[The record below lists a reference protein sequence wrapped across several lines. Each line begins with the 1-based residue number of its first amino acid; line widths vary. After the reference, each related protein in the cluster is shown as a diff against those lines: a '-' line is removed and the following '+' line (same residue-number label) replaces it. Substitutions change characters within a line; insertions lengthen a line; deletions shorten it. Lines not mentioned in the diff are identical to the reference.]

1 MVIQITN
8 ISKQKPPSVEGGFFI
23 KNFYEPLQYVL
34 LICLHDL
41 RVIKSTIIHTTT
53 KGREENTMKFK
64 LNKLTLLLLAA
75 PLAANANV
83 TWSGTNK
90 GIPETLGKV
99 NPDTVNGLVQV
110 GSGSEGSLR
119 IDGGSVVNIQG
130 TLHIANHSQSK
141 GTVTVDGQGS
151 KLTVTSDATNPM
163 NIGNFGNGN
172 LYVSNGGQVI
182 GEFEGTEPTPHFWG
196 FVLDNPDDVT
206 NTTISVTGKGSLL
219 QYPKNAE
226 IRVAASDGKS
236 KTNTVNVLVADE
248 GKLSA
253 GTLRIGNGT
262 TKVQIGDNNKA
273 GTFDIEKIQLE
284 ENPQLVKFDFA
295 QTDDFNFTPE
305 IASASA
311 STKLVE
317 FVQKGSGTTLFAPR
331 NMSDINSNVSITNGT
346 LKVGRDNAFGDNSVT
361 SNVNIGE
368 NGKLALN
375 NFNATVTNLNNK
387 GTLDLTSDNAN
398 KTLTVE
404 GDYHSDGGKLI
415 VKTTWNNNNSSSSD
429 TLHIKGKATGHT
441 VISTQNGFI
450 EGDVLRQ
457 ARENIYSADIIK
469 IDNPNHQATFSGTAK
484 TRNADEAQLTKK
496 NGTTY
501 AWTLKVLGH
510 DIYIEPA
517 TAYIQ
522 MPRVN
527 MELGYSVLD
536 TLHQRR
542 GEISQSPNS
551 AVWARVSSKRLET
564 EGRTRLDVDS
574 SQYVAQVG
582 YDFNRS
588 EMQNGLP
595 QSLSG
600 VYFAYSRA
608 DSRFYDQYR
617 AEHGEILADKYSGK
631 GKTTAANI
639 GVYHLYR
646 APNNAYVDTVAQFS
660 YLTNKYNFVSNPAV
674 RQHGWSGALS
684 VEGGHSFALGNS
696 NWRLEPQT
704 QLIYQRLK
712 LQSFYHDADRR
723 VEQGTDNNLRGRI
736 GVRLSHGKDFQRNPT
751 VYFVANVWHDF
762 MTAKSV
768 LIGDK
773 KYGEND
779 ARTWLEGGAGLN
791 VPFGNHAIHADLR
804 LEHSLGNKGT
814 RSGAKAVLGY
824 SYAW

>member
-1 MVIQITN
+1 
-8 ISKQKPPSVEGGFFI
+8 
-23 KNFYEPLQYVL
+23 
-34 LICLHDL
+34 
-41 RVIKSTIIHTTT
+41 
-53 KGREENTMKFK
+53 
-64 LNKLTLLLLAA
+64 
-75 PLAANANV
+75 
-83 TWSGTNK
+83 
-90 GIPETLGKV
+90 
-99 NPDTVNGLVQV
+99 
-110 GSGSEGSLR
+110 
-119 IDGGSVVNIQG
+119 
-130 TLHIANHSQSK
+130 
-141 GTVTVDGQGS
+141 
-151 KLTVTSDATNPM
+151 
-163 NIGNFGNGN
+163 
-172 LYVSNGGQVI
+172 
-182 GEFEGTEPTPHFWG
+182 
-196 FVLDNPDDVT
+196 
-206 NTTISVTGKGSLL
+206 
-219 QYPKNAE
+219 
-226 IRVAASDGKS
+226 
-236 KTNTVNVLVADE
+236 
-248 GKLSA
+248 
-253 GTLRIGNGT
+253 
-262 TKVQIGDNNKA
+262 
-273 GTFDIEKIQLE
+273 
-284 ENPQLVKFDFA
+284 
-295 QTDDFNFTPE
+295 
-305 IASASA
+305 
-311 STKLVE
+311 
-317 FVQKGSGTTLFAPR
+317 
-331 NMSDINSNVSITNGT
+331 MSDINSNVSITNGT
-346 LKVGRDNAFGDNSVT
+346 LKVGRDNAFGDASVK
-361 SNVNIGE
+361 SNVDIGE
-368 NGKLALN
+368 KGTFELN
-375 NFNATVTNLNNK
+375 NFDATVTNLNNK
-387 GTLDLTSDNAN
+387 GTLDLTSENAN

-415 VKTTWNNNNSSSSD
+415 VKTTWNNDNSSSSD

-551 AVWARVSSKRLET
+551 AVWARVSGKRLET

-696 NWRLEPQT
+696 NWRIEPQT

-736 GVRLSHGKDFQRNPT
+736 GVRLSHSKDFQRNPT

-779 ARTWLEGGAGLN
+779 ARTWVEGGAGLN

-804 LEHSLGNKGT
+804 LEHSLGSKGT

>member
-1 MVIQITN
+1 
-8 ISKQKPPSVEGGFFI
+8 
-23 KNFYEPLQYVL
+23 
-34 LICLHDL
+34 
-41 RVIKSTIIHTTT
+41 
-53 KGREENTMKFK
+53 MKFK
-64 LNKLTLLLLAA
+64 LNKFTLLILAA
-75 PLAANANV
+75 PLAANASV
-83 TWSGTNK
+83 TLSGTNS
-90 GIPETLGKV
+90 GIPGTFGNV
-99 NPDTVNGLVQV
+99 NPAV
-110 GSGSEGSLR
+110 GEIAIGNRGEGTLT
-119 IDGGSVVNIQG
+119 INGGSVVEIDG

-151 KLTVTSDATNPM
+151 KLKVINSNGKNNPM

-182 GEFEGTEPTPHFWG
+182 AEYEGTEPAPHFWG
-196 FVLDNPDDVT
+196 FLLDNPDDVT
-206 NTTISVTGKGSLL
+206 NTVISVTGKGSLL
-219 QYPKNAE
+219 QYPKNSE

-273 GTFDIEKIQLE
+273 GTFDVEKIQLE

-305 IASASA
+305 ITSDSAK
-311 STKLVE
+311 TVE
-317 FVQKGSGTTLFAPR
+317 FVQRGNGTTLFAPR
-331 NMSDINSNVSITNGT
+331 SMNNINSKIDIAAGT

-387 GTLDLTSDNAN
+387 GTLDLTSDNAD
-398 KTLTVE
+398 KKLTVR
-404 GDYHSDGGKLI
+404 GNYNGSGKLF
-415 VKTTWNNNNSSSSD
+415 VKTIWNTANSSSD
-429 TLHIKGKATGHT
+429 TLDIKGTATGNT
-441 VISTQNGFI
+441 VVSTLTGFI

-457 ARENIYSADIIK
+457 AHRDIYSADVIK
-469 IDNPNHQATFSGTAK
+469 VADAAHSGTFTGTAK
-484 TRNADEAQLTKK
+484 TRNAGEAQLAKK
-496 NGTTY
+496 DANTY
-501 AWTLKVLGH
+501 AWTLKAFGH
-510 DIYIEPA
+510 DIYAAPVS
-517 TAYIQ
+517 AYIQ

-551 AVWARVSSKRLET
+551 AVWARVSGKRLET
-564 EGRTRLDVDS
+564 EGRSRLDVDS
-574 SQYVAQVG
+574 SQYIAQVG

-588 EMQNGLP
+588 EMQNGVP

-617 AEHGEILADKYSGK
+617 AENGVVAADKYTGK

-646 APNNAYVDTVAQFS
+646 AVNDAYVDTVAQFS
-660 YLTNKYNFVSNPAV
+660 YLTNKYNPNLSREV
-674 RQHGWSGALS
+674 RQHGWSGAVS

-704 QLIYQRLK
+704 QLVYQHLK
-712 LQSFYHDADRR
+712 LQSFHDGVRDVA
-723 VEQGTDNNLRGRI
+723 QGSDNNLRGRI
-736 GVRLSHGKDFQRNPT
+736 GMRLSHSKDFQRNPN

-762 MTAKSV
+762 VKAKSV
-768 LIGDK
+768 LIGDT
-773 KYGEND
+773 KYGENYS
-779 ARTWLEGGAGLN
+779 RTWLEGGAGLN

-804 LEHSLGNKGT
+804 LEHSLGSKGN

>member
-1 MVIQITN
+1 M
-8 ISKQKPPSVEGGFFI
+8 E
-23 KNFYEPLQYVL
+23 
-34 LICLHDL
+34 
-41 RVIKSTIIHTTT
+41 
-53 KGREENTMKFK
+53 FK
-64 LNKLTLLLLAA
+64 LNKLTSA
-75 PLAANANV
+75 PLIANASITHN
-83 TWSGTNK
+83 
-90 GIPETLGKV
+90 
-99 NPDTVNGLVQV
+99 
-110 GSGSEGSLR
+110 GSEYNLLPSNLATNITDNQEHTINGPLSIGEGAKTTPTGEAKGEMTIDNGSKLNSTDAVY
-119 IDGGSVVNIQG
+119 IGNQNNDGFRG
-130 TLHIANHSQSK
+130 
-141 GTVTVDGQGS
+141 
-151 KLTVTSDATNPM
+151 KLTVTGAGSELNVGGVL
-163 NIGNFGNGN
+163 NIGNYSNANLSILEGGKVTSTFHGNPN
-172 LYVSNGGQVI
+172 A
-182 GEFEGTEPTPHFWG
+182 PHFWG
-196 FVLDNPDDVT
+196 WFLHNGRDRT
-206 NTTISVTGKGSLL
+206 AINTKIVIDGEGSELSYHKDSL
-219 QYPKNAE
+219 
-226 IRVAASDGKS
+226 IRVVGGGHKATTLDLLISNG
-236 KTNTVNVLVADE
+236 
-248 GKLSA
+248 GKLSTGVLQLEYGTA
-253 GTLRIGNGT
+253 NIQIGNKSKGGTLDVRRFAIGSADV
-262 TKVQIGDNNKA
+262 KF
-273 GTFDIEKIQLE
+273 TFDQ
-284 ENPQLVKFDFA
+284 NDM
-295 QTDDFNFTPE
+295 FNF
-305 IASASA
+305 ASIIHTHPSLAESH
-311 STKLVE
+311 VN
-317 FVQKGSGTTLFAPR
+317 FVQSGSGTTLFAPISMK
-331 NMSDINSNVSITNGT
+331 NVNSKVDITDGT
-346 LKVGRDNAFGDNSVT
+346 LKVGRNNAFGDDSVT
-361 SNVNIGE
+361 TEVNIGE
-368 NGKLALN
+368 KGTLALN
-375 NFNATVTNLNNK
+375 NFNASVSTINNQ
-387 GTLDLTSDNAN
+387 GTLDLTSDNAD
-398 KTLTVE
+398 KKLTVR
-404 GDYHSDGGKLI
+404 GDYSGNGKLL
-415 VKTTWNNNNSSSSD
+415 VKTIWNNANSSSD
-429 TLHIKGKATGHT
+429 VLDIQGTATGNT
-441 VISTQNGFI
+441 VVSTLTGFI

-457 ARENIYSADIIK
+457 ANRDIYSADVVK
-469 IDNPNHQATFSGTAK
+469 VADTDHSGTFTGTAK
-484 TRNADEAQLTKK
+484 TTNAGEAQLAKK
-496 NGTTY
+496 DANTY
-501 AWTLKVLGH
+501 AWTLKAL
-510 DIYIEPA
+510 DQNIYIEPA

-551 AVWARVSSKRLET
+551 AVWARVSGKRLET

-617 AEHGEILADKYSGK
+617 AENGVVTANKYTGK

-660 YLTNKYNFVSNPAV
+660 YLTNKYNFVSNPEV

-712 LQSFYHDADRR
+712 LQSFYHDAERR

-736 GVRLSHGKDFQRNPT
+736 GVRLSHSKDFQRNPT

-762 MTAKSV
+762 VTAKSV
-768 LIGDK
+768 LIGDT
-773 KYGEND
+773 KYNEND

-804 LEHSLGNKGT
+804 LEHSLGNKGN

>member
-1 MVIQITN
+1 MRIGNYSSGSLSI
-8 ISKQKPPSVEGGFFI
+8 
-23 KNFYEPLQYVL
+23 
-34 LICLHDL
+34 
-41 RVIKSTIIHTTT
+41 
-53 KGREENTMKFK
+53 
-64 LNKLTLLLLAA
+64 LN
-75 PLAANANV
+75 
-83 TWSGTNK
+83 G
-90 GIPETLGKV
+90 GKV
-99 NPDTVNGLVQV
+99 ISTYL
-110 GSGSEGSLR
+110 
-119 IDGGSVVNIQG
+119 
-130 TLHIANHSQSK
+130 
-141 GTVTVDGQGS
+141 
-151 KLTVTSDATNPM
+151 ATD
-163 NIGNFGNGN
+163 
-172 LYVSNGGQVI
+172 
-182 GEFEGTEPTPHFWG
+182 EPQKRAPHFWG
-196 FVLDNPDDVT
+196 WFKHEAPLRTVLNTDIRIEGEGSELLYNTDKRSIIRIAGIDNSPND
-206 NTTISVTGKGSLL
+206 NTTVRLTISKGGKF
-219 QYPKNAE
+219 
-226 IRVAASDGKS
+226 
-236 KTNTVNVLVADE
+236 
-248 GKLSA
+248 SA
-253 GTLRIGNGT
+253 GTLRLEDGATN
-262 TKVQIGDNNKA
+262 VQIGENSA
-273 GTFDIEKIQLE
+273 GGVFDVSKISIEPKRDIGFRDITFT
-284 ENPQLVKFDFA
+284 FS
-295 QTDDFNFTPE
+295 QTDEFKFTPE
-305 IASASA
+305 IVADKP
-311 STKLVE
+311 TYKPVN
-317 FVQKGSGTTLFAPR
+317 FVQSGTGTTLFAPKS
-331 NMSDINSNVSITNGT
+331 MSNVNSKVDITNGT
-346 LKVGRDNAFGDNSVT
+346 LKVGRDNAFGDASVK
-361 SNVNIGE
+361 SNVDIGE
-368 NGKLALN
+368 KGRFELN
-375 NFNATVTNLNNK
+375 NFDATVTNLNNK
-387 GTLDLTSDNAN
+387 GTLDLTSENAN

-415 VKTTWNNNNSSSSD
+415 VKTTWNNENSSSD
-429 TLHIKGKATGHT
+429 TLHIKGKATGRT
-441 VISTQNGFI
+441 IVSTRNGFI

-457 ARENIYSADIIK
+457 ARENIFSADMIK
-469 IDNPNHQATFSGTAK
+469 MDDPNSEAIFEGTAK
-484 TRNADEAQLTKK
+484 TRNADEAQLAKK
-496 NGTTY
+496 NSTTY

-542 GEISQSPNS
+542 GEIIQSPNS
-551 AVWARVSSKRLET
+551 AVWARVSGKRLET

-574 SQYVAQVG
+574 SQYIAQVG

-617 AEHGEILADKYSGK
+617 AEHGELIADKYIGK

-660 YLTNKYNFVSNPAV
+660 YLTNKYNFVSNPEV

-704 QLIYQRLK
+704 QLVYQRLK

-736 GVRLSHGKDFQRNPT
+736 GVRLSHSKDFQRNPT

-804 LEHSLGNKGT
+804 LEHSLGSKGT

>member
-1 MVIQITN
+1 M
-8 ISKQKPPSVEGGFFI
+8 E
-23 KNFYEPLQYVL
+23 
-34 LICLHDL
+34 
-41 RVIKSTIIHTTT
+41 
-53 KGREENTMKFK
+53 FK
-64 LNKLTLLLLAA
+64 LNKLTLVLLSA
-75 PLAANANV
+75 PLIANASITHN
-83 TWSGTNK
+83 GTNVLPS
-90 GIPETLGKV
+90 GLATSITDNQEHTINGFLTIAEGGKTTPAGQA
-99 NPDTVNGLVQV
+99 NGEMTIDNGSKLNISDTVMIGNQNN
-110 GSGSEGSLR
+110 
-119 IDGGSVVNIQG
+119 DGFGG
-130 TLHIANHSQSK
+130 
-141 GTVTVDGQGS
+141 
-151 KLTVTSDATNPM
+151 KLTVTGAGSELNVGGVL
-163 NIGNFGNGN
+163 NIGNYSNAN
-172 LYVSNGGQVI
+172 LSILEGGKVSSTFHGDPNA
-182 GEFEGTEPTPHFWG
+182 PHFWG
-196 FVLDNPDDVT
+196 WLLHKPDGRT
-206 NTTISVTGKGSLL
+206 AINTKIIIDGEGSELSYHKDSL
-219 QYPKNAE
+219 
-226 IRVAASDGKS
+226 IRVVGGGHKE
-236 KTNTVNVLVADE
+236 TNVDVLISNG

-253 GTLRIGNGT
+253 GVLQLENGTANIQIGNKGKGGT
-262 TKVQIGDNNKA
+262 LDVKRFSIGLTKPTF
-273 GTFDIEKIQLE
+273 TFDQNDEL
-284 ENPQLVKFDFA
+284 
-295 QTDDFNFTPE
+295 NFTPIIHTYGSLKE
-305 IASASA
+305 SHVNFIQS
-311 STKLVE
+311 
-317 FVQKGSGTTLFAPR
+317 GSGTTLFAPTSMR
-331 NMSDINSNVSITNGT
+331 GVNSKIDITDGT
-346 LKVGRDNAFGDNSVT
+346 LKVGRDNAFGNDSVT
-361 SNVNIGE
+361 TEVNIGE
-368 NGKLALN
+368 KGTLALN
-375 NFNATVTNLNNK
+375 NFNASVSTINNQ
-387 GTLDLTSDNAN
+387 GTLDLTSDNAD
-398 KTLTVE
+398 KKLTVY
-404 GDYHSDGGKLI
+404 GDYSGDGKLL
-415 VKTTWNNNNSSSSD
+415 VKTIWNSANSSSD
-429 TLHIKGKATGHT
+429 MLDIKGTAKGNTVVSTLTGL
-441 VISTQNGFI
+441 I

-457 ARENIYSADIIK
+457 ANRDIYSADVVK
-469 IDNPNHQATFSGTAK
+469 VADANHSGIFTGTAK
-484 TRNADEAQLTKK
+484 TTNAGEAQLTKK
-496 NGTTY
+496 DANTY
-501 AWTLKVLGH
+501 AWTLKAFGH
-510 DIYIEPA
+510 DIYAAPVS
-517 TAYIQ
+517 AYIQ

-527 MELGYSVLD
+527 MELDYSVLD

-551 AVWARVSSKRLET
+551 SVWARVSGKRLET

-600 VYFAYSRA
+600 VYFAYSHA

-617 AEHGEILADKYSGK
+617 AENGVVADDKYTGK

-646 APNNAYVDTVAQFS
+646 AVNNAYVDTVAQFS
-660 YLTNKYNFVSNPAV
+660 YLTNKYNFVSNPEV

-736 GVRLSHGKDFQRNPT
+736 GVRLSHSKDFQRNPT

>member
-1 MVIQITN
+1 
-8 ISKQKPPSVEGGFFI
+8 
-23 KNFYEPLQYVL
+23 
-34 LICLHDL
+34 
-41 RVIKSTIIHTTT
+41 
-53 KGREENTMKFK
+53 MKFK

-75 PLAANANV
+75 PLAANASV

-110 GSGSEGSLR
+110 GSGNGNEGNLR

-141 GTVTVDGQGS
+141 GTVVVDGQGS
-151 KLTVTSDATNPM
+151 KLIVTSDANNPM
-163 NIGNFGNGN
+163 NIGNFGSGN

-196 FVLDNPDDVT
+196 WLRDTPEDVT
-206 NTTISVTGKGSLL
+206 NTVISVTGKGSLL

-226 IRVAASDGKS
+226 IRVAASDWSS

-248 GKLSA
+248 GKLTA
-253 GTLRIGNGT
+253 GTLRVGNGT
-262 TKVQIGDNNKA
+262 TNVQIGDNNKA
-273 GTFDIEKIQLE
+273 GTFDVEKIKLE
-284 ENPQLVKFDFA
+284 ENPQKVKFDFA

-305 IASASA
+305 MISASPT
-311 STKLVE
+311 TKIVD
-317 FVQKGSGTTLFAPR
+317 FVQRGSGTTLFAPR
-331 NMSDINSNVSITNGT
+331 NMSGVNSNVNITNGT
-346 LKVGRDNAFGDNSVT
+346 LKVGRDNAFGDASVK
-361 SNVNIGE
+361 SNVDIGE
-368 NGKLALN
+368 KGTFELN

-387 GTLDLTSDNAN
+387 GTLDLTSENAN

-415 VKTTWNNNNSSSSD
+415 VKTTWNNDNSSSSD

-551 AVWARVSSKRLET
+551 AVWARVSGKRLET

-600 VYFAYSRA
+600 AYFAYSRA

-617 AEHGEILADKYSGK
+617 AEHGELLANKYSGK

-646 APNNAYVDTVAQFS
+646 AVNNAYVDTVAQFS

-696 NWRLEPQT
+696 NWRIEPQT

-736 GVRLSHGKDFQRNPT
+736 GVRLSHSKDFQRNPT
-751 VYFVANVWHDF
+751 VYFVANIWHDF
-762 MTAKSV
+762 VTAKSV
-768 LIGDK
+768 LIGDT
-773 KYGEND
+773 KYGENYS
-779 ARTWLEGGAGLN
+779 RTWLEGGAGLN
-791 VPFGNHAIHADLR
+791 VPFGSHAIHADLR
-804 LEHSLGNKGT
+804 LEHSLGHKGT

>member
-1 MVIQITN
+1 
-8 ISKQKPPSVEGGFFI
+8 
-23 KNFYEPLQYVL
+23 
-34 LICLHDL
+34 
-41 RVIKSTIIHTTT
+41 
-53 KGREENTMKFK
+53 MKFK

-75 PLAANANV
+75 PLAANASV
-83 TWSGTNK
+83 TWSGQNG

-110 GSGSEGSLR
+110 GSGGEGSLR

-151 KLTVTSDATNPM
+151 KLIVTSDANNPM

-196 FVLDNPDDVT
+196 FVLDNPNDVT

-219 QYPKNAE
+219 QFPKNAE

-317 FVQKGSGTTLFAPR
+317 FVQRGSGTTLFAPR

-346 LKVGRDNAFGDNSVT
+346 LKVGRDNAFGDASVK
-361 SNVNIGE
+361 SNVDIGE
-368 NGKLALN
+368 KGTLELN
-375 NFNATVTNLNNK
+375 NFDATVTNLNNK
-387 GTLDLTSDNAN
+387 GTLDLTSENAN

-415 VKTTWNNNNSSSSD
+415 VKTTWNNDNSSSSD

-551 AVWARVSSKRLET
+551 AVWARVSGKRLET

-574 SQYVAQVG
+574 SQYIAQVG

-617 AEHGEILADKYSGK
+617 AEHGELIADKYTGK

-660 YLTNKYNFVSNPAV
+660 YLTNKYNFVSNPEV

-704 QLIYQRLK
+704 QLVYQRLK

-736 GVRLSHGKDFQRNPT
+736 GVRLSHSKDFQRNPT

>member
-1 MVIQITN
+1 M
-8 ISKQKPPSVEGGFFI
+8 E
-23 KNFYEPLQYVL
+23 
-34 LICLHDL
+34 
-41 RVIKSTIIHTTT
+41 
-53 KGREENTMKFK
+53 FK
-64 LNKLTLLLLAA
+64 LNKLTLVLLSA
-75 PLAANANV
+75 PLIANASITHN
-83 TWSGTNK
+83 
-90 GIPETLGKV
+90 
-99 NPDTVNGLVQV
+99 
-110 GSGSEGSLR
+110 GSEYNLLPSNLATNITDNQEHTINGPLSIAEGGR
-119 IDGGSVVNIQG
+119 TTPTGQANGEMTIDN
-130 TLHIANHSQSK
+130 
-141 GTVTVDGQGS
+141 GS
-151 KLTVTSDATNPM
+151 KLNSTDTVYIGNQNNDGFGAKFTVTGAGSELNVGGTL
-163 NIGNFGNGN
+163 NIGNYSNANLSILEGGKVTSTFHGNPN
-172 LYVSNGGQVI
+172 A
-182 GEFEGTEPTPHFWG
+182 PHFWG
-196 FVLDNPDDVT
+196 WFLHNGTARTAIDTKIVID
-206 NTTISVTGKGSLL
+206 GEGSELS
-219 QYPKNAE
+219 YHKNSL
-226 IRVAASDGKS
+226 IRVVGGGHKATTLDLLISNG
-236 KTNTVNVLVADE
+236 

-253 GTLRIGNGT
+253 GVLQLESGTANIQIGNKSKGGT
-262 TKVQIGDNNKA
+262 LDVKRFTIGSADVKF
-273 GTFDIEKIQLE
+273 TFDQNDML
-284 ENPQLVKFDFA
+284 
-295 QTDDFNFTPE
+295 NFTPIIHTHRSLKE
-305 IASASA
+305 SHVNFIQS
-311 STKLVE
+311 
-317 FVQKGSGTTLFAPR
+317 GSGTTLFAPIGM
-331 NMSDINSNVSITNGT
+331 NNVNSNVDITDGT
-346 LKVGRDNAFGDNSVT
+346 LKVGRDNAFGNDSVT
-361 SNVNIGE
+361 TEVNIGE
-368 NGKLALN
+368 KGTLALN
-375 NFNATVTNLNNK
+375 NFNASVSTINNQ
-387 GTLDLTSDNAN
+387 GTLDLTSDNAD
-398 KTLTVE
+398 KKLTVY
-404 GDYHSDGGKLI
+404 GDYSGDGKLL
-415 VKTTWNNNNSSSSD
+415 VKTIWNNANSSSD
-429 TLHIKGKATGHT
+429 VLDIKGTAKGNT
-441 VISTQNGFI
+441 VVSTLTGFI

-457 ARENIYSADIIK
+457 ANRDIYSADVVK
-469 IDNPNHQATFSGTAK
+469 VADANHSGTFTGTAR
-484 TRNADEAQLTKK
+484 TTNAGEAQLTKK
-496 NGTTY
+496 DANTY
-501 AWTLKVLGH
+501 AWTLKVL
-510 DIYIEPA
+510 DQNIYIEPA

-551 AVWARVSSKRLET
+551 AVWARVSGKRLET

-617 AEHGEILADKYSGK
+617 AENGVVTANKYTGK

-660 YLTNKYNFVSNPAV
+660 YLTNKYNFVSNPEV

-712 LQSFYHDADRR
+712 LQSFYHDAERR

-736 GVRLSHGKDFQRNPT
+736 GVRLSHSKDFQRNPT

-762 MTAKSV
+762 VTAKSV
-768 LIGDK
+768 LIGDT
-773 KYGEND
+773 KYNEND

-804 LEHSLGNKGT
+804 LEHSLGNKGN

>member
-1 MVIQITN
+1 M
-8 ISKQKPPSVEGGFFI
+8 E
-23 KNFYEPLQYVL
+23 
-34 LICLHDL
+34 
-41 RVIKSTIIHTTT
+41 
-53 KGREENTMKFK
+53 FK
-64 LNKLTLLLLAA
+64 LNKLTLVLLSA
-75 PLAANANV
+75 PLIANASITHNGTAV
-83 TWSGTNK
+83 NLLPSGLATSITDNQEHT
-90 GIPETLGKV
+90 I
-99 NPDTVNGLVQV
+99 NGLLSIAEGAKTTPTGQAKGEMTIDN
-110 GSGSEGSLR
+110 GSKLNSTDAVYIGNQNN
-119 IDGGSVVNIQG
+119 DGFG
-130 TLHIANHSQSK
+130 A
-141 GTVTVDGQGS
+141 
-151 KLTVTSDATNPM
+151 KLTVTGAGSELNVGGLL
-163 NIGNFGNGN
+163 NIGNYSNANLSILEGGKVTSTFPGNGN
-172 LYVSNGGQVI
+172 N
-182 GEFEGTEPTPHFWG
+182 PHFWG
-196 FVLDNPDDVT
+196 WFLHNAT
-206 NTTISVTGKGSLL
+206 SRTAINTKIVIDGEGSELSYHKDSL
-219 QYPKNAE
+219 
-226 IRVAASDGKS
+226 IRVVGGGHKATTLDLLISNG
-236 KTNTVNVLVADE
+236 
-248 GKLSA
+248 GKLSTGVLQLEYGTA
-253 GTLRIGNGT
+253 NIQIGNKSKGGTLDVRRFAIGRADV
-262 TKVQIGDNNKA
+262 KF
-273 GTFDIEKIQLE
+273 TFDQ
-284 ENPQLVKFDFA
+284 NDM
-295 QTDDFNFTPE
+295 FNF
-305 IASASA
+305 ASIIHTHPSLTE
-311 STKLVE
+311 SHVN
-317 FVQKGSGTTLFAPR
+317 FVQSGSGTTLFAPISMK
-331 NMSDINSNVSITNGT
+331 NVNSKVDITDGT
-346 LKVGRDNAFGDNSVT
+346 LKVGRNNAFGDDSVT
-361 SNVNIGE
+361 TKVNIGE
-368 NGKLALN
+368 KGTLALN
-375 NFNATVTNLNNK
+375 NFNASVSTINNQ
-387 GTLDLTSDNAN
+387 GTLDLTSDNAD
-398 KTLTVE
+398 KKLTVR
-404 GDYHSDGGKLI
+404 GDYSGNGKLL
-415 VKTTWNNNNSSSSD
+415 VKTIWNNANSSSD
-429 TLHIKGKATGHT
+429 VLDIQGTATGNT
-441 VISTQNGFI
+441 IVSTLTGFI

-457 ARENIYSADIIK
+457 ANRDIYSADVVK
-469 IDNPNHQATFSGTAK
+469 VADTDHSGTFTGTAK
-484 TRNADEAQLTKK
+484 TTNAGEAQLAKK
-496 NGTTY
+496 DANTY
-501 AWTLKVLGH
+501 AWTLKAL
-510 DIYIEPA
+510 DQNIYIEPA

-551 AVWARVSSKRLET
+551 AVWARVSGKRLET

-608 DSRFYDQYR
+608 DSRFYDQYH
-617 AEHGEILADKYSGK
+617 AENGVVAADKYTGK

-660 YLTNKYNFVSNPAV
+660 YLTNKYNFVSNPEV

-736 GVRLSHGKDFQRNPT
+736 GVRLSHSKDFQRNPT

-762 MTAKSV
+762 VTAKSV
-768 LIGDK
+768 LIGDT
-773 KYGEND
+773 KYNEND

>member
-1 MVIQITN
+1 MTIDNGSKLN
-8 ISKQKPPSVEGGFFI
+8 IS
-23 KNFYEPLQYVL
+23 
-34 LICLHDL
+34 
-41 RVIKSTIIHTTT
+41 
-53 KGREENTMKFK
+53 
-64 LNKLTLLLLAA
+64 
-75 PLAANANV
+75 
-83 TWSGTNK
+83 
-90 GIPETLGKV
+90 
-99 NPDTVNGLVQV
+99 DTVMIGNQNN
-110 GSGSEGSLR
+110 
-119 IDGGSVVNIQG
+119 DGFGG
-130 TLHIANHSQSK
+130 
-141 GTVTVDGQGS
+141 
-151 KLTVTSDATNPM
+151 KLTVTGAGSELNVGGIL
-163 NIGNFGNGN
+163 NIGNYSNAN
-172 LYVSNGGQVI
+172 LSILEGGKVSSTFHGDPNA
-182 GEFEGTEPTPHFWG
+182 PHFWG
-196 FVLDNPDDVT
+196 WLLHKPDGRT
-206 NTTISVTGKGSLL
+206 AINTKIIIDGEGSELSYHKDSL
-219 QYPKNAE
+219 
-226 IRVAASDGKS
+226 IRVVGGGHKE
-236 KTNTVNVLVADE
+236 TNVDVLISNG

-253 GTLRIGNGT
+253 GVLQLENGTANIQIGNKGKGGT
-262 TKVQIGDNNKA
+262 LDVKRFTIGSADVKF
-273 GTFDIEKIQLE
+273 TFDQNDML
-284 ENPQLVKFDFA
+284 
-295 QTDDFNFTPE
+295 NFTPIIHTHRSLKE
-305 IASASA
+305 SHVNFIQS
-311 STKLVE
+311 
-317 FVQKGSGTTLFAPR
+317 GSGTTLFAPIGM
-331 NMSDINSNVSITNGT
+331 NNVNSKVDITDGT
-346 LKVGRDNAFGDNSVT
+346 LKVGRDNAFGNDSVT
-361 SNVNIGE
+361 TEVNIGE
-368 NGKLALN
+368 KGTLALN
-375 NFNATVTNLNNK
+375 NFNASVSTINNQ
-387 GTLDLTSDNAN
+387 GTLDLTSDNAD
-398 KTLTVE
+398 KKLTVY
-404 GDYHSDGGKLI
+404 GDYSGDGKLL
-415 VKTTWNNNNSSSSD
+415 VKTIWNSANSSSD
-429 TLHIKGKATGHT
+429 MLDIKGTAKGNTVVSTLTGL
-441 VISTQNGFI
+441 I

-457 ARENIYSADIIK
+457 VNRDIYSADVVK
-469 IDNPNHQATFSGTAK
+469 VADANHSGTFTGTAK
-484 TRNADEAQLTKK
+484 TTNAGEAQLAKK
-496 NGTTY
+496 DANTY
-501 AWTLKVLGH
+501 AWTLKAL
-510 DIYIEPA
+510 DQNIYIEPA

-551 AVWARVSSKRLET
+551 SVWARVSGKRLET

-617 AEHGEILADKYSGK
+617 AKNGVVAADKYTGK

-660 YLTNKYNFVSNPAV
+660 YLTNKYNFVSNPEV

-696 NWRLEPQT
+696 NWRIEPQT

-736 GVRLSHGKDFQRNPT
+736 GVRLSHSKDFQRNPN

-762 MTAKSV
+762 VTAKSV
-768 LIGDK
+768 LIGDT
-773 KYGEND
+773 KYNEND

-804 LEHSLGNKGT
+804 LEHSLGNKGN